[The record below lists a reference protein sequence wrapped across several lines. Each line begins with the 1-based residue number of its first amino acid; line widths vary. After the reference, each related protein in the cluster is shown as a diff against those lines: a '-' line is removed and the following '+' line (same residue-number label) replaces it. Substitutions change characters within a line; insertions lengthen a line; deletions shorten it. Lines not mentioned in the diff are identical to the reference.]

1 MAVKNI
7 IKIGEELLRKKSL
20 SITHFGTE
28 ELQQLEEDL
37 RDTLIAFRKKYGYGR
52 GIAAVQIGTLKRAI
66 YVKTEEFEGILI
78 NPKIIKKSEKM
89 FWTWDSCFSADIA
102 FFVKILRH
110 YEVEVEYFDI
120 SGKKKSLPATNSLSE
135 LLQHE
140 IDHLDGTLFVDY
152 ISNPKEIVMREVY
165 ERNNIKLTI

>member
-1 MAVKNI
+1 MTIKNI
-7 IKIGEELLRKKSL
+7 IKIGEELLRKESL
-20 SITHFGTE
+20 PITAFGTE
-28 ELQQLEEDL
+28 ELKQLEEDL
-37 RDTLIAFRKKYGYGR
+37 RDTLIAFREKYGYGR

-66 YVKTEEFEGILI
+66 YVKTEEIEGMLF
-78 NPKIIKKSEKM
+78 NPKIIKKSEKR

-120 SGKKKSLPATNSLSE
+120 FGKKKLLHAKKNLSE

-140 IDHLDGTLFVDY
+140 MDHLNGKLFVDY

-165 ERNNIKLTI
+165 EMNNMK